1 MKWPMTIMGLLTAAV
16 LASACGGGAGTI
28 ECDERRLYQDAV
40 AGKRI
45 EVPEGLDSL
54 STDRELTVPVAS
66 PQAPPPPGTCLDAP
80 PTLST
85 SSGNN

>member
-1 MKWPMTIMGLLTAAV
+1 MRQQALILASLAATVLL
-16 LASACGGGAGTI
+16 SACGGTKTV

-45 EVPEGLDSL
+45 EAPEGLDTL
-54 STDRELTVPVAS
+54 AADREMTVPKAS

-85 SSGNN
+85 DSSN